1 MHPVRKQRLL
11 IVLALVVLSSI
22 AIGLLV
28 FALRENINLFYPPA
42 KFSTGE
48 VPRDVRLRA
57 GGCVQPGSVSR
68 DENSLQ
74 VTFDLV
80 DPSGRLTVSYEG
92 ILPDLFAEGE
102 AAVVNGIWR
111 EDNIFYADQ
120 VLAKHDENYMP
131 PEVAEA
137 MNNGE
142 KHQATCDEAK
152 YDS

>member
-1 MHPVRKQRLL
+1 MHPVRKQRLF

-42 KFSTGE
+42 KFSTDE

-57 GGCVQPGSVSR
+57 GGCVQPGSVVR
-68 DENSLQ
+68 DEDSLQ
-74 VTFDLV
+74 VQFELV
-80 DPSGRLTVSYEG
+80 DPAGRLTVNYEG

-111 EDNIFYADQ
+111 DDNIFYADQ

-142 KHQATCDEAK
+142 KHQATCEEAK

>member
-11 IVLALVVLSSI
+11 IVLAIVVLSSI

-28 FALRENINLFYPPA
+28 FALRDNINLFYPPA
-42 KFSTGE
+42 KFSAGE
-48 VPRDVRLRA
+48 VPHDVRLRA
-57 GGCVQPGSVSR
+57 GGCVQPGSVVR
-68 DENSLQ
+68 DESSLQ
-74 VTFDLV
+74 VTFQLV
-80 DPSGRLTVSYEG
+80 DPSGKLKVQYEG

-102 AAVVNGIWR
+102 AAVVNGVWR
-111 EDNIFYADQ
+111 DDKVFYADQ

-142 KHQATCDEAK
+142 MHQATCEGAK

>member
-1 MHPVRKQRLL
+1 MHPVRKQRLI
-11 IVLALVVLSSI
+11 IVFALVVLSSI

-42 KFSTGE
+42 KFSANE

-57 GGCVQPGSVSR
+57 GGCVQPGSVVR

-74 VTFDLV
+74 VKFDLV
-80 DPSGRLTVSYEG
+80 DPSGRLTVNYEG

-111 EDNIFYADQ
+111 DDDVFYADQ

-142 KHQATCDEAK
+142 KHQATCDEAQ
-152 YDS
+152 YDT